1 MPLFKKKENEEKKEE
16 MPISFESLLEKDT
29 KKVEEEVPVEASKE
43 LNEEKVLLPEYML
56 NDPELVGFTDLE
68 SQLSF
73 YKLATDGL
81 PLLDE
86 GLSVFDMGCGRGDF
100 YDYLKNNVNPNIK
113 YFGVDTKNQIIQVS
127 KQKYGDEINT
137 QVLNWFDADGEY
149 DWVFNN
155 MSTILNYGYDVD
167 RYVYLKNTIDK
178 GMSLSK
184 FGMVLTL
191 LSDNSGVDSYIDF
204 RVSKVIEL
212 IEGRFLFGVDQSTNS
227 NIYKLVIFR

>member
-86 GLSVFDMGCGRGDF
+86 GLSVFDMGRHEEPDHTSF
-100 YDYLKNNVNPNIK
+100 KTEVRRRNK
-113 YFGVDTKNQIIQVS
+113 Y
-127 KQKYGDEINT
+127 
-137 QVLNWFDADGEY
+137 
-149 DWVFNN
+149 
-155 MSTILNYGYDVD
+155 
-167 RYVYLKNTIDK
+167 
-178 GMSLSK
+178 
-184 FGMVLTL
+184 
-191 LSDNSGVDSYIDF
+191 SGV
-204 RVSKVIEL
+204 
-212 IEGRFLFGVDQSTNS
+212 
-227 NIYKLVIFR
+227 KLVRC

>member
-1 MPLFKKKENEEKKEE
+1 
-16 MPISFESLLEKDT
+16 
-29 KKVEEEVPVEASKE
+29 
-43 LNEEKVLLPEYML
+43 
-56 NDPELVGFTDLE
+56 
-68 SQLSF
+68 
-73 YKLATDGL
+73 
-81 PLLDE
+81 
-86 GLSVFDMGCGRGDF
+86 
-100 YDYLKNNVNPNIK
+100 
-113 YFGVDTKNQIIQVS
+113 
-127 KQKYGDEINT
+127 
-137 QVLNWFDADGEY
+137 VLNWFDADGEY